1 MGHCQH
7 EADKYNCQGHEYHYI
22 GFDQLEQ
29 FTENQYDY
37 LKAQQLEWNRLEGQE
52 QQKLRSTTEGGS
64 MKTITLAWLRKQQ
77 ACLAGI
83 DWFRAQHVRA
93 EGAVLKALIVHNKLD
108 WASWL
113 LAGGMTYRQYV
124 AYGIYA
130 AEQVL
135 SLYERYYT
143 DDSRPR
149 QAIEAAKRCLTHPIT
164 KNKRAARAASEAARV
179 ASEAASAASWTASWT
194 ASEAARAAMLHKL
207 LAYGLTLFEG
217 KG

>member
-1 MGHCQH
+1 
-7 EADKYNCQGHEYHYI
+7 
-22 GFDQLEQ
+22 
-29 FTENQYDY
+29 
-37 LKAQQLEWNRLEGQE
+37 
-52 QQKLRSTTEGGS
+52 

-93 EGAVLKALIVHNKLD
+93 EGAVLKALMADNKLD

-113 LAGGMTYRQYV
+113 LARRMTYRQYV

-135 SLYERYYT
+135 PLYERYYT

-179 ASEAASAASWTASWT
+179 ASEAASAASWTASAASWTASWT